1 MPGYEYFYSH
11 GEANF
16 GPPIQSEVAGGAHL
30 TFDVMTHVGATLYAI
45 RRPDGLHDGP
55 KNALYF
61 PHGLIRF
68 GETAEDCVARLLAE
82 QAPGE
87 LLKLRTHSLV
97 SWVEDDHWHL
107 CLNVLAELAEP
118 PVALADVS
126 EVVPIRPGAIPDD
139 FAWWSAAKAE
149 KLLRDLPQWLGLE

>member
-1 MPGYEYFYSH
+1 MIGYHYHYTH

-16 GPPIQSEVAGGAHL
+16 GPPLAEEVTGGAHL
-30 TFDVMTHVGATLYAI
+30 TFDAMTHVADTIYML

-68 GETAEDCVARLLAE
+68 GETVDTCVHRLLAE
-82 QAPGE
+82 QAPATPV
-87 LLKLRTHSLV
+87 KVRTHSLS
-97 SWVEDDHWHL
+97 SWVDNDHWHL

-118 PVALADVS
+118 PKPGDGVSLAFRS
-126 EVVPIRPGAIPDD
+126 
-139 FAWWSAAKAE
+139 
-149 KLLRDLPQWLGLE
+149 